1 MLPLG
6 DRTVIEVVVERVRSR
21 IDRVLVVL
29 GYRGDE
35 IAAVLA
41 RYPVECVHNP
51 EYRTG
56 MLSSVKCGLR
66 STSAAGYMV
75 FLGDQPGL
83 DPRTIDSLLAASGS
97 GKGIVIPTYGNHR
110 GHPILIDR
118 IYVDE
123 ILALPENVGLNSVT
137 GGHPED
143 TLELPVSA
151 RGIVED
157 MDTPG
162 DYRRERARFHEG
174 RGDGNG

>member
-1 MLPLG
+1 MEKQSVAGIVLAAGMSTRMGSFKQLLPLG
-6 DRTVIEVVVERVRSR
+6 GRTVIEVVVEKVRSR

-97 GKGIVIPTYGNHR
+97 GKGDSNSDLRQPSGPPHPDRPDLR
-110 GHPILIDR
+110 GRDS
-118 IYVDE
+118 
-123 ILALPENVGLNSVT
+123 GS
-137 GGHPED
+137 
-143 TLELPVSA
+143 S
-151 RGIVED
+151 
-157 MDTPG
+157 
-162 DYRRERARFHEG
+162 
-174 RGDGNG
+174 